1 MNDKIFNPNPKDLI
15 KVIDNLYSSMNNYNI
30 EVINLIS
37 NLEKENIERYKDIL
51 KKQDKK
57 LDFNIF
63 DIITDKW
70 KKENFHSEILKFL
83 LENYEVFFNNFLEL
97 INIKDKKEYLN
108 AEITNEEAR
117 IDILIKSEKK
127 AIIVENKINWAPDQI
142 EQLARYYEKIK
153 NGHNGE
159 QEREVEKIVYITPSN
174 NKEPDEQTF
183 GKDEK
188 IKKEIK
194 DKDRFTPIT
203 GFDGSKNDLVSC
215 LEKSRDKLKENLE
228 KTKNNLDSEDF
239 NKLFFINHYIE
250 ILKRTGVGDMSTIKS
265 NFSKEIIEKYKNGD
279 NIFEKLNYIIEMCS
293 DDKNKLVP
301 NLPAK
306 IQNDYIIS
314 ELSNRNIN
322 MSASGYNDGEGDD
335 KYYYWQYDYTYGSGK
350 NAKWFT
356 LYIATYTI
364 SEAILGLWGVDN
376 KNKNDIKNLLSKVF
390 KKSEDIDNIINSRLV
405 FKFPNEEEKLF
416 DLVSKLKKAFDEF
429 CNS

>member
-1 MNDKIFNPNPKDLI
+1 MNDKIFSPNPKDLI

-70 KKENFHSEILKFL
+70 KRENLHSEILRFL

-127 AIIVENKINWAPDQI
+127 AIIVENKINWAPDQN
-142 EQLARYYEKIK
+142 EQLAKYYKKVKEKK
-153 NGHNGE
+153 
-159 QEREVEKIVYITPSN
+159 EVEKIVYIAPSKDKN
-174 NKEPDEQTF
+174 PDAQTF
-183 GKDEK
+183 GEYE
-188 IKKEIK
+188 KEIK
-194 DKDRFTPIT
+194 DRLEKIIS
-203 GFDGSKNDLVSC
+203 FDGSEDDLVSC

-250 ILKRTGVGDMSTIKS
+250 ILKRTGVGDMSEVELK
-265 NFSKEIIEKYKNGD
+265 FFKEVLEKYKTDKDIFKKIKYIGEMYNSLTLIRVNNLINKFNGSNWKD
-279 NIFEKLNYIIEMCS
+279 ICCYIEFHSEKRGLNYVIDIYTNNYQYTILQLFSRDEDSEQDIKDIEAWL
-293 DDKNKLVP
+293 KNHKLF
-301 NLPAK
+301 
-306 IQNDYIIS
+306 
-314 ELSNRNIN
+314 
-322 MSASGYNDGEGDD
+322 DGFYFHNEGDEP
-335 KYYYWQYDYTYGSGK
+335 KRWTK
-350 NAKWFT
+350 
-356 LYIATYTI
+356 
-364 SEAILGLWGVDN
+364 E
-376 KNKNDIKNLLSKVF
+376 
-390 KKSEDIDNIINSRLV
+390 
-405 FKFPNEEEKLF
+405 FKFPEEENALYDFTDKLIKCLEE
-416 DLVSKLKKAFDEF
+416 DVESIY
-429 CNS
+429 NSGK

>member
-1 MNDKIFNPNPKDLI
+1 MNDKIFSPNPKDLI

-30 EVINLIS
+30 EIINLIF

-57 LDFNIF
+57 LNFNIF

-70 KKENFHSEILKFL
+70 KRENLHSEILKFL

-97 INIKDKKEYLN
+97 INIKDKKEYSN

-127 AIIVENKINWAPDQI
+127 AIIVENKINWAPDQN

-159 QEREVEKIVYITPSN
+159 QEREVEKIVYIAPSKDKN
-174 NKEPDEQTF
+174 PNAQTF
-183 GKDEK
+183 GEYE
-188 IKKEIK
+188 KEIK
-194 DKDRFTPIT
+194 DRLEKIIS
-203 GFDGSKNDLVSC
+203 FDGSKNDLVSC

-250 ILKRTGVGDMSTIKS
+250 ILKRTGEGDMSTIKS

-293 DDKNKLVP
+293 DKNF
-301 NLPAK
+301 PAK
-306 IQNDYIIS
+306 MLNDYFIFKFGINDCGYDKDRNSYSCNYWLDYNNGKEKNAFSITIHSLGIS
-314 ELSNRNIN
+314 EVYLTLWDNNENIN
-322 MSASGYNDGEGDD
+322 NILKTVINKKEAEYLIKQDLTNSG
-335 KYYYWQYDYTYGSGK
+335 
-350 NAKWFT
+350 
-356 LYIATYTI
+356 
-364 SEAILGLWGVDN
+364 
-376 KNKNDIKNLLSKVF
+376 IKF
-390 KKSEDIDNIINSRLV
+390 IFPDEED
-405 FKFPNEEEKLF
+405 KLF
-416 DLVSKLKKAFDEF
+416 DLVSKLKNAFDEF

>member
-1 MNDKIFNPNPKDLI
+1 MNDKIFIPNPKDLI

-127 AIIVENKINWAPDQI
+127 AIIVENKINLAKDMP
-142 EQLARYYEKIK
+142 EQLFRYYNECKYSK
-153 NGHNGE
+153 GL
-159 QEREVEKIVYITPSN
+159 EVDRIVYLSPNSS
-174 NKEPDEQTF
+174 KEPAD
-183 GKDEK
+183 DSV
-188 IKKEIK
+188 KEIPK
-194 DKDRFTPIT
+194 ELIKTIV
-203 GFDGSKNDLVSC
+203 GFDGSENDLVSC

-228 KTKNNLDSEDF
+228 KTKNNLDSENF

-250 ILKRTGVGDMSTIKS
+250 ILKRTGEGDMSTIKS

-293 DDKNKLVP
+293 DKNF
-301 NLPAK
+301 PAK
-306 IQNDYIIS
+306 ILNDYFIS
-314 ELSNRNIN
+314 KLGMNDCGYNKEERGYSCNYWLDYNNGKEKNAFSITIHSYKASEVFLTLWDDKDNIN
-322 MSASGYNDGEGDD
+322 NILKSVIN
-335 KYYYWQYDYTYGSGK
+335 KK
-350 NAKWFT
+350 
-356 LYIATYTI
+356 
-364 SEAILGLWGVDN
+364 EAEDL
-376 KNKNDIKNLLSKVF
+376 IKQDLTTGG
-390 KKSEDIDNIINSRLV
+390 I
-405 FKFPNEEEKLF
+405 KFNFPEEEDKLTN
-416 DLVSKLKKAFDEF
+416 LVIKLKNAFDEF

>member
-1 MNDKIFNPNPKDLI
+1 MNDKIFSPNPKDLI

-37 NLEKENIERYKDIL
+37 NLEKENIKRYEEIL
-51 KKQDKK
+51 EKQGDR
-57 LDFNIF
+57 LNFNIF

-127 AIIVENKINWAPDQI
+127 AIIVENKINWAHDQN
-142 EQLARYYEKIK
+142 EQLARYYKKFKYEYKK
-153 NGHNGE
+153 
-159 QEREVEKIVYITPSN
+159 EVEKIIYIVPSKDKN
-174 NKEPDEQTF
+174 PDEQTF

-194 DKDRFTPIT
+194 DRLEKIIS
-203 GFDGSKNDLVSC
+203 FDGSENDLVSC

-228 KTKNNLDSEDF
+228 NTKNNFDSKNF
-239 NKLFFINHYIE
+239 NRLFFINHYIE
-250 ILKRTGVGDMSTIKS
+250 ILKRTGVGDMSEVELK
-265 NFSKEIIEKYKNGD
+265 FFKEVMEKYKTD
-279 NIFEKLNYIIEMCS
+279 KDIFKKINYIVEMCS
-293 DDKNKLVP
+293 NN
-301 NLPAK
+301 NLAK
-306 IQNDYIIS
+306 ILNDYFIS
-314 ELSNRNIN
+314 KLGMNNCGYNKEEGSYSCQYWLDYNKDKKENAFSITIHSYKISKVHLTLWDNNENIN
-322 MSASGYNDGEGDD
+322 NILKTVIKKEAEYLIKEGLTDAGIIFNIPD
-335 KYYYWQYDYTYGSGK
+335 
-350 NAKWFT
+350 
-356 LYIATYTI
+356 
-364 SEAILGLWGVDN
+364 E
-376 KNKNDIKNLLSKVF
+376 
-390 KKSEDIDNIINSRLV
+390 ED
-405 FKFPNEEEKLF
+405 KLF

>member
-1 MNDKIFNPNPKDLI
+1 MNDKIFSPNPKDLI

-57 LDFNIF
+57 LNFNIF

-83 LENYEVFFNNFLEL
+83 LENYEDFFNNFLEL
-97 INIKDKKEYLN
+97 INIKDKKEYSN

-117 IDILIKSEKK
+117 IDILIKSENK
-127 AIIVENKINWAPDQI
+127 AIIVENKINWAPDQN

-153 NGHNGE
+153 NGYNGE
-159 QEREVEKIVYITPSN
+159 QKREVEKIVYIAPSKDKN
-174 NKEPDEQTF
+174 PDAQTF
-183 GKDEK
+183 GEYE
-188 IKKEIK
+188 KEIK
-194 DKDRFTPIT
+194 DRLEKIIS
-203 GFDGSKNDLVSC
+203 FDGSENDLVSC

-250 ILKRTGVGDMSTIKS
+250 ILKRTGVGDMSEVELI
-265 NFSKEIIEKYKNGD
+265 FFKEIMEKYKTD
-279 NIFEKLNYIIEMCS
+279 KDIFKKINYIAEMCS
-293 DDKNKLVP
+293 NN
-301 NLPAK
+301 NLAK
-306 IQNDYIIS
+306 ILNDYFIS
-314 ELSNRNIN
+314 KLGMNNCGYNKEEGSYSCQYWLDYNKDKKENAFSITIHSYKISKVHLTLWDNNENIN
-322 MSASGYNDGEGDD
+322 NILKTVIKKEAEYLIKEGLTDAGIIFNIPDEED
-335 KYYYWQYDYTYGSGK
+335 K
-350 NAKWFT
+350 
-356 LYIATYTI
+356 
-364 SEAILGLWGVDN
+364 
-376 KNKNDIKNLLSKVF
+376 LL
-390 KKSEDIDNIINSRLV
+390 
-405 FKFPNEEEKLF
+405 

>member
-1 MNDKIFNPNPKDLI
+1 MNDKIFSPNPKDLI

-30 EVINLIS
+30 EIINLIF

-57 LDFNIF
+57 LNFNIF

-70 KKENFHSEILKFL
+70 KRENLHSEILKFL

-97 INIKDKKEYLN
+97 INIKDKKEYSN

-127 AIIVENKINWAPDQI
+127 AIIVENKINWAPDQN

-159 QEREVEKIVYITPSN
+159 QEREVEKIVYIAPSKDKN
-174 NKEPDEQTF
+174 PNAQTF
-183 GKDEK
+183 GEYE
-188 IKKEIK
+188 KEIK
-194 DKDRFTPIT
+194 DRLEKIIS
-203 GFDGSKNDLVSC
+203 FDGSKNDLVSC

-250 ILKRTGVGDMSTIKS
+250 ILKRTGEGDMSTIKS

-293 DDKNKLVP
+293 DKNF
-301 NLPAK
+301 PAK
-306 IQNDYIIS
+306 MLNDYFIFKFGMNDCGYDKDRNSYSCNYWLDYNNGKEKNAFSITIHSLGIS
-314 ELSNRNIN
+314 EVYLTLWDNNENIN
-322 MSASGYNDGEGDD
+322 NILKTVINKKEAEYLIKQDLTNSG
-335 KYYYWQYDYTYGSGK
+335 
-350 NAKWFT
+350 
-356 LYIATYTI
+356 
-364 SEAILGLWGVDN
+364 
-376 KNKNDIKNLLSKVF
+376 IKF
-390 KKSEDIDNIINSRLV
+390 IFPDEED
-405 FKFPNEEEKLF
+405 KLF
-416 DLVSKLKKAFDEF
+416 DLVSKLKNAFDEF

>member
-108 AEITNEEAR
+108 AEITNEEAK
-117 IDILIKSEKK
+117 IDILIKSENK
-127 AIIVENKINWAPDQI
+127 AIIVENKINWAPDQN

-159 QEREVEKIVYITPSN
+159 QEREVEKIVYIVPSKDKN
-174 NKEPDEQTF
+174 PDAQTF
-183 GKDEK
+183 GEYE
-188 IKKEIK
+188 KEIK
-194 DKDRFTPIT
+194 DRLEKIIS
-203 GFDGSKNDLVSC
+203 FDGSKNDLVYC
-215 LEKSRDKLKENLE
+215 LEKLRDKLKENLE
-228 KTKNNLDSEDF
+228 NTKNNFDSEDF

-250 ILKRTGVGDMSTIKS
+250 ILKRTGVGDMSEVEL
-265 NFSKEIIEKYKNGD
+265 NFFKEIMEKYKTD
-279 NIFEKLNYIIEMCS
+279 KDIFKKINYIAEMCS
-293 DDKNKLVP
+293 NN
-301 NLPAK
+301 NLAK
-306 IQNDYIIS
+306 ILNDYFIS
-314 ELSNRNIN
+314 KLGMNNCGYNKEEGSYSCQYWLDYNKDKKENAFSITIHSYKISKVHLTLWDNNENIN
-322 MSASGYNDGEGDD
+322 NILKTVIKKEAEYLIKEGLTDAGIIFNIPDEED
-335 KYYYWQYDYTYGSGK
+335 K
-350 NAKWFT
+350 
-356 LYIATYTI
+356 
-364 SEAILGLWGVDN
+364 
-376 KNKNDIKNLLSKVF
+376 LL
-390 KKSEDIDNIINSRLV
+390 
-405 FKFPNEEEKLF
+405 

>member
-1 MNDKIFNPNPKDLI
+1 MNDKIFSPNPKDLI
-15 KVIDNLYSSMNNYNI
+15 KVIDNLYSSMNNYNK

-51 KKQDKK
+51 EKQGDK
-57 LDFNIF
+57 LNFNIF

-70 KKENFHSEILKFL
+70 KRENLHSEILKFL

-127 AIIVENKINWAPDQI
+127 AIIVENKINWAPDQN

-159 QEREVEKIVYITPSN
+159 QGREVEKIVYITPSN

-183 GKDEK
+183 GKYEK
-188 IKKEIK
+188 IKEEIK
-194 DKDRFTPIT
+194 NRLKTIV
-203 GFDGSKNDLVSC
+203 GFDGSENDLVSC

-228 KTKNNLDSEDF
+228 KTKNNFDSEDF

-293 DDKNKLVP
+293 DKNF
-301 NLPAK
+301 PAK
-306 IQNDYIIS
+306 ILNDYFIS
-314 ELSNRNIN
+314 KLGMNDC
-322 MSASGYNDGEGDD
+322 GY
-335 KYYYWQYDYTYGSGK
+335 
-350 NAKWFT
+350 
-356 LYIATYTI
+356 
-364 SEAILGLWGVDN
+364 N
-376 KNKNDIKNLLSKVF
+376 KNKEEGGYSCNYWLDYNNGKEKNVFNITIHSLGISEVYLTLWNNNENINNILKTVINKKEAEDLIKQDLTTGGG
-390 KKSEDIDNIINSRLV
+390 I
-405 FKFPNEEEKLF
+405 KFNFPEEEDKLTN
-416 DLVSKLKKAFDEF
+416 LVIKLKNAFDEF

>member
-1 MNDKIFNPNPKDLI
+1 MNDKIFSPNPKDLI

-37 NLEKENIERYKDIL
+37 NFKKENIERYEDIL

-127 AIIVENKINWAPDQI
+127 AIIVENKINWAKDMP
-142 EQLARYYEKIK
+142 EQLFRYYNECKYSK
-153 NGHNGE
+153 GL
-159 QEREVEKIVYITPSN
+159 EVDRIVYLSPNSS
-174 NKEPDEQTF
+174 KEPAD
-183 GKDEK
+183 DSV
-188 IKKEIK
+188 KEIPK
-194 DKDRFTPIT
+194 ELIKTIV
-203 GFDGSKNDLVSC
+203 GFDGSENDLVYC

-228 KTKNNLDSEDF
+228 KTKNNFDSENF

-250 ILKRTGVGDMSTIKS
+250 ILKRTGVGDMSEVELK
-265 NFSKEIIEKYKNGD
+265 FFKEVIEKYETDKDIFKKIKYIGEMYNNLLEIKNKYISE
-279 NIFEKLNYIIEMCS
+279 NIKAEDWSSKEDYYCGYTFPYGKNNFYLEIRAYDIYKIYIYFS
-293 DDKNKLVP
+293 DDKG
-301 NLPAK
+301 K
-306 IQNDYIIS
+306 I
-314 ELSNRNIN
+314 
-322 MSASGYNDGEGDD
+322 
-335 KYYYWQYDYTYGSGK
+335 
-350 NAKWFT
+350 
-356 LYIATYTI
+356 
-364 SEAILGLWGVDN
+364 
-376 KNKNDIKNLLSKVF
+376 NDIKNILSKALN
-390 KKSEDIDNIINSRLV
+390 KEDVDKILGDGLELD
-405 FKFPNEEEKLF
+405 FPDELDKLS
-416 DLVSKLKKAFDEF
+416 DLVDKIKKAFDEF

>member
-1 MNDKIFNPNPKDLI
+1 M
-15 KVIDNLYSSMNNYNI
+15 
-30 EVINLIS
+30 
-37 NLEKENIERYKDIL
+37 
-51 KKQDKK
+51 
-57 LDFNIF
+57 
-63 DIITDKW
+63 
-70 KKENFHSEILKFL
+70 
-83 LENYEVFFNNFLEL
+83 ENYEVFFNNFLEL

-127 AIIVENKINWAPDQI
+127 AIIVENKINWAKDMP
-142 EQLARYYEKIK
+142 EQLFRYYNECKYSK
-153 NGHNGE
+153 GL
-159 QEREVEKIVYITPSN
+159 EVDRIVYLSPNSS
-174 NKEPDEQTF
+174 KEPAD
-183 GKDEK
+183 DSV
-188 IKKEIK
+188 KEIPK
-194 DKDRFTPIT
+194 ELIKTIV
-203 GFDGSKNDLVSC
+203 GFDGSENDLVSC

-250 ILKRTGVGDMSTIKS
+250 ILKRTVVGDMSTIKS
-265 NFSKEIIEKYKNGD
+265 NFAKEIIEKYKNGD

-322 MSASGYNDGEGDD
+322 MSASGYHDGEGDD

-350 NAKWFT
+350 NAKWFA

-376 KNKNDIKNLLSKVF
+376 KNKNYIKNVLSKIF
-390 KKSEDIDNIINSRLV
+390 KRADDIDNIIGAPGLL
-405 FKFPNEEEKLF
+405 FKFPEEEDKLL

>member
-97 INIKDKKEYLN
+97 INIKDEKEYLN

-127 AIIVENKINWAPDQI
+127 AIIVENKINWAKDMP
-142 EQLARYYEKIK
+142 EQLFRYYNECKYSK
-153 NGHNGE
+153 GL
-159 QEREVEKIVYITPSN
+159 EVDRIVYLSPNSS
-174 NKEPDEQTF
+174 KEPAD
-183 GKDEK
+183 DSV
-188 IKKEIK
+188 KEIPK
-194 DKDRFTPIT
+194 ELIKTIV
-203 GFDGSKNDLVSC
+203 GFDGSENDLVSC

-228 KTKNNLDSEDF
+228 KTKNNLDSENF

-250 ILKRTGVGDMSTIKS
+250 ILKRTGAGDMSEVELK
-265 NFSKEIIEKYKNGD
+265 FFKEVIEKYKTDKDIFKKIKYIGEMYNNLLEIKNKYISE
-279 NIFEKLNYIIEMCS
+279 NIKAEDWGYNKKEYYHSCGYTFPYGKNNFYLEIYTYDIFKIRICVY
-293 DDKNKLVP
+293 DDKG
-301 NLPAK
+301 K
-306 IQNDYIIS
+306 I
-314 ELSNRNIN
+314 
-322 MSASGYNDGEGDD
+322 
-335 KYYYWQYDYTYGSGK
+335 
-350 NAKWFT
+350 
-356 LYIATYTI
+356 
-364 SEAILGLWGVDN
+364 
-376 KNKNDIKNLLSKVF
+376 NDIKNILSKALNE
-390 KKSEDIDNIINSRLV
+390 EDIDKIIGYRLELD
-405 FKFPNEEEKLF
+405 FPDELDKLSN
-416 DLVSKLKKAFDEF
+416 LVDKIKKAFDEF

>member
-108 AEITNEEAR
+108 AEITNEEAK
-117 IDILIKSEKK
+117 IDILIKSENK
-127 AIIVENKINWAPDQI
+127 AIIVENKINWAPDQN
-142 EQLARYYEKIK
+142 EQLARYYKKVKEEK
-153 NGHNGE
+153 
-159 QEREVEKIVYITPSN
+159 EVEKVVYITPSN

-194 DKDRFTPIT
+194 DRLEKIIS
-203 GFDGSKNDLVSC
+203 FDGSKNDLVYC
-215 LEKSRDKLKENLE
+215 LEKLRDKLKENLE
-228 KTKNNLDSEDF
+228 NTKNNFDSEDF

-250 ILKRTGVGDMSTIKS
+250 ILKRTGVGDMSEVEL
-265 NFSKEIIEKYKNGD
+265 NFFKEIMEKYKTD
-279 NIFEKLNYIIEMCS
+279 KDIFKKINYIAEMCS
-293 DDKNKLVP
+293 NN
-301 NLPAK
+301 NLAK
-306 IQNDYIIS
+306 ILNDYFIS
-314 ELSNRNIN
+314 KLGMNNCGYNKEEGSYSCQYWLDYNKDKKENAFSITIHSYKISKVHLTLWDNNENIN
-322 MSASGYNDGEGDD
+322 NILKTVIKKEAEYLIKEGLTDAGIIFNIPDEED
-335 KYYYWQYDYTYGSGK
+335 K
-350 NAKWFT
+350 
-356 LYIATYTI
+356 
-364 SEAILGLWGVDN
+364 
-376 KNKNDIKNLLSKVF
+376 LL
-390 KKSEDIDNIINSRLV
+390 
-405 FKFPNEEEKLF
+405 

>member
-1 MNDKIFNPNPKDLI
+1 MNDKIFSPNPKDLI

-37 NLEKENIERYKDIL
+37 NLEKENIKRYEDIL
-51 KKQDKK
+51 EKQGDK
-57 LDFNIF
+57 LNFNIF

-97 INIKDKKEYLN
+97 INIKDEKEYLN

-159 QEREVEKIVYITPSN
+159 QEREVEKIVYIVPSKDKN
-174 NKEPDEQTF
+174 PDAQTF
-183 GKDEK
+183 GEYE
-188 IKKEIK
+188 KEIK
-194 DKDRFTPIT
+194 DRLEKIIS
-203 GFDGSKNDLVSC
+203 FDGSENDLVSC

-228 KTKNNLDSEDF
+228 KTKNNLDSENF

-250 ILKRTGVGDMSTIKS
+250 ILKRTGAGDMSEVELK
-265 NFSKEIIEKYKNGD
+265 FFKEVIEKYKTDKDIFKKIKYIGEMYNNLLEIKNKYISE
-279 NIFEKLNYIIEMCS
+279 NIKAEDWGYNKKEYYHSCGYTFPYGKNNFYLEIYTYDIFKIRICVY
-293 DDKNKLVP
+293 DDKG
-301 NLPAK
+301 K
-306 IQNDYIIS
+306 I
-314 ELSNRNIN
+314 
-322 MSASGYNDGEGDD
+322 
-335 KYYYWQYDYTYGSGK
+335 
-350 NAKWFT
+350 
-356 LYIATYTI
+356 
-364 SEAILGLWGVDN
+364 
-376 KNKNDIKNLLSKVF
+376 NDIKNILSKALNE
-390 KKSEDIDNIINSRLV
+390 EDIDKIIGDRLELD
-405 FKFPNEEEKLF
+405 FPDELDKLS
-416 DLVSKLKKAFDEF
+416 DLVNKIKNAFDEF

>member
-250 ILKRTGVGDMSTIKS
+250 ILKRTGVGDMSEVELK
-265 NFSKEIIEKYKNGD
+265 FFKEIMEKYKTD
-279 NIFEKLNYIIEMCS
+279 KDIFKKINYIAEMCS
-293 DDKNKLVP
+293 NN
-301 NLPAK
+301 NLAK
-306 IQNDYIIS
+306 ILNDYFIS
-314 ELSNRNIN
+314 KLGMNNCGYNKEEGSYSCQYWLDYNKDKKENAFSITIHSYKISKVHLTLWDNNENIN
-322 MSASGYNDGEGDD
+322 NILKTVIKKEAEYLIKEGLTDAGIIFNIPD
-335 KYYYWQYDYTYGSGK
+335 
-350 NAKWFT
+350 
-356 LYIATYTI
+356 
-364 SEAILGLWGVDN
+364 E
-376 KNKNDIKNLLSKVF
+376 
-390 KKSEDIDNIINSRLV
+390 ED
-405 FKFPNEEEKLF
+405 KLF
-416 DLVSKLKKAFDEF
+416 DLVSKLKNAFDEF

>member
-1 MNDKIFNPNPKDLI
+1 MNDKIFSPNPKDLI

-70 KKENFHSEILKFL
+70 KRENLHSEILRFL

-159 QEREVEKIVYITPSN
+159 QEREVEKVVYIVPSE
-174 NKEPDEQTF
+174 NKKPDAQTF
-183 GKDEK
+183 GEYE
-188 IKKEIK
+188 KEIK
-194 DKDRFTPIT
+194 DRLEKIIS
-203 GFDGSKNDLVSC
+203 FDGSENDLVSC

-228 KTKNNLDSEDF
+228 KTKNNLDSENF

-250 ILKRTGVGDMSTIKS
+250 ILKRTGAGDMSEVELK
-265 NFSKEIIEKYKNGD
+265 FFKEVIEKYKTDKDIFKKIKYIGEMYNNLLEIKNKYISE
-279 NIFEKLNYIIEMCS
+279 NIKAEDWGYNKKEYYHSCGYTFPYGKNNFYLEIYTYDIFKIRICVY
-293 DDKNKLVP
+293 DDKG
-301 NLPAK
+301 K
-306 IQNDYIIS
+306 I
-314 ELSNRNIN
+314 
-322 MSASGYNDGEGDD
+322 
-335 KYYYWQYDYTYGSGK
+335 
-350 NAKWFT
+350 
-356 LYIATYTI
+356 
-364 SEAILGLWGVDN
+364 
-376 KNKNDIKNLLSKVF
+376 NDIKNILSKALNE
-390 KKSEDIDNIINSRLV
+390 EDIDKIIGYRLELD
-405 FKFPNEEEKLF
+405 FPDELDKLSN
-416 DLVSKLKKAFDEF
+416 LVDKIKKAFDEF

>member
-1 MNDKIFNPNPKDLI
+1 MNDKIFSPNPKDLI

-70 KKENFHSEILKFL
+70 KRENLHSEILRFL

-117 IDILIKSEKK
+117 IDILIKSENK

-159 QEREVEKIVYITPSN
+159 QEREVEKIVYIVPSKDKN
-174 NKEPDEQTF
+174 PDAQTF
-183 GKDEK
+183 GEYE
-188 IKKEIK
+188 KEIK
-194 DKDRFTPIT
+194 DRLEKIIS
-203 GFDGSKNDLVSC
+203 FDGSENDLVSC

-228 KTKNNLDSEDF
+228 KIKNNFDSEDF

-250 ILKRTGVGDMSTIKS
+250 ILKRTGAGDMSEVEL
-265 NFSKEIIEKYKNGD
+265 NFFKEIMEKYKSDKDIFKKIKYIGEMYNSLTLIRVNNLINKFNGKNWCNKCCYIQFPSEKRGSNYGINIYSD
-279 NIFEKLNYIIEMCS
+279 NYQYSLLQLFSYENSEQDMKDIKTWLKKHKLFDGFYF
-293 DDKNKLVP
+293 
-301 NLPAK
+301 
-306 IQNDYIIS
+306 
-314 ELSNRNIN
+314 
-322 MSASGYNDGEGDD
+322 YNEGDEP
-335 KYYYWQYDYTYGSGK
+335 KRWTK
-350 NAKWFT
+350 
-356 LYIATYTI
+356 
-364 SEAILGLWGVDN
+364 E
-376 KNKNDIKNLLSKVF
+376 
-390 KKSEDIDNIINSRLV
+390 
-405 FKFPNEEEKLF
+405 FKFPEEENALYDFTDKLIKCLEE
-416 DLVSKLKKAFDEF
+416 DVESIY
-429 CNS
+429 NSGK

>member
-1 MNDKIFNPNPKDLI
+1 MNDKIFSPNPKDLI

-97 INIKDKKEYLN
+97 INIKDKKEYSN

-153 NGHNGE
+153 NGYNGE
-159 QEREVEKIVYITPSN
+159 QEREVEKIVYIAPSKDKN
-174 NKEPDEQTF
+174 PDAQTF
-183 GKDEK
+183 GEYE
-188 IKKEIK
+188 KEIK
-194 DKDRFTPIT
+194 DRLEKIIS
-203 GFDGSKNDLVSC
+203 FDGSENDLVSC

-228 KTKNNLDSEDF
+228 KIKNNFDSENF
-239 NKLFFINHYIE
+239 HKLFFINHYIE

-265 NFSKEIIEKYKNGD
+265 NFYKEIIEKYKNGD

-293 DDKNKLVP
+293 DKNF
-301 NLPAK
+301 PAK
-306 IQNDYIIS
+306 MLNDYFIFKFGMNDCGYDKDRNSYSCNYWLDYNNGKEKNAFSITIHSLGIS
-314 ELSNRNIN
+314 EVYLTLWDDNENIN
-322 MSASGYNDGEGDD
+322 NILKTVINKKEAEYLIKEGLTDAGIIFNIPD
-335 KYYYWQYDYTYGSGK
+335 
-350 NAKWFT
+350 
-356 LYIATYTI
+356 
-364 SEAILGLWGVDN
+364 E
-376 KNKNDIKNLLSKVF
+376 
-390 KKSEDIDNIINSRLV
+390 ED
-405 FKFPNEEEKLF
+405 KLF
-416 DLVSKLKKAFDEF
+416 DLVIKLKNAFDEF

>member
-1 MNDKIFNPNPKDLI
+1 MNDKIFSPNPKDLI

-70 KKENFHSEILKFL
+70 KRENLHSEILRFL

-127 AIIVENKINWAPDQI
+127 AIIVENKINLAPDQN
-142 EQLARYYEKIK
+142 EQLAKYYKKVKEKK
-153 NGHNGE
+153 
-159 QEREVEKIVYITPSN
+159 EVEKIVYIAPSKDKN
-174 NKEPDEQTF
+174 PDAQTF
-183 GKDEK
+183 GEYE
-188 IKKEIK
+188 KEIK
-194 DKDRFTPIT
+194 DRLEKIIS
-203 GFDGSKNDLVSC
+203 FDGSEDDLVSC

-250 ILKRTGVGDMSTIKS
+250 ILKRTGVGDMSEVELK
-265 NFSKEIIEKYKNGD
+265 FFKEVLEKYKTDKDIFKKIKYIGEMYNSLTLIRVNNLINKFNGSNWKD
-279 NIFEKLNYIIEMCS
+279 ICCYIEFHSEKRGLNYVIDIYTNNYQYTILQLFSRDEDSEQDIKDIEAWL
-293 DDKNKLVP
+293 KNHKLF
-301 NLPAK
+301 
-306 IQNDYIIS
+306 
-314 ELSNRNIN
+314 
-322 MSASGYNDGEGDD
+322 DGFYFHNEGDEP
-335 KYYYWQYDYTYGSGK
+335 KRWTK
-350 NAKWFT
+350 
-356 LYIATYTI
+356 
-364 SEAILGLWGVDN
+364 E
-376 KNKNDIKNLLSKVF
+376 
-390 KKSEDIDNIINSRLV
+390 
-405 FKFPNEEEKLF
+405 FKFPEEENALYDFTDKLIKCLEE
-416 DLVSKLKKAFDEF
+416 DVESIY
-429 CNS
+429 NSGK

>member
-1 MNDKIFNPNPKDLI
+1 MNDKIFSPNPKDLI

-30 EVINLIS
+30 EVINFIS
-37 NLEKENIERYKDIL
+37 NLKEENIKRYEDIL
-51 KKQDKK
+51 EKQGDK
-57 LDFNIF
+57 LNFNIF

-70 KKENFHSEILKFL
+70 KKENLHSEILKFL

-127 AIIVENKINWAPDQI
+127 AIIVENKINWAPDQN

-159 QEREVEKIVYITPSN
+159 QEREVEKIIYIVPSKDKN
-174 NKEPDEQTF
+174 PDEQTF

-194 DKDRFTPIT
+194 DRLEKIIS
-203 GFDGSKNDLVSC
+203 FDGSENDLVSC

-228 KTKNNLDSEDF
+228 KTKNNLDSENF

-250 ILKRTGVGDMSTIKS
+250 ILKRTGVGDMSEVEL
-265 NFSKEIIEKYKNGD
+265 NFFKEIMEKYKTD
-279 NIFEKLNYIIEMCS
+279 KDIFKKINYIAEMCS
-293 DDKNKLVP
+293 NN
-301 NLPAK
+301 NLAK
-306 IQNDYIIS
+306 ILNDYFIS
-314 ELSNRNIN
+314 KLGMNNCGYNKEEGSYSCQYWLDYNKDKKENAFSITIHSYKISKVHLTLWDNNENIN
-322 MSASGYNDGEGDD
+322 NILKTVIKKEAEYLIKEGLTDAGIIFNIPD
-335 KYYYWQYDYTYGSGK
+335 
-350 NAKWFT
+350 
-356 LYIATYTI
+356 
-364 SEAILGLWGVDN
+364 E
-376 KNKNDIKNLLSKVF
+376 
-390 KKSEDIDNIINSRLV
+390 ED
-405 FKFPNEEEKLF
+405 KLF
-416 DLVSKLKKAFDEF
+416 DLVSKLKSAFDEF

>member
-1 MNDKIFNPNPKDLI
+1 MNDKIFSPNPKDLI

-37 NLEKENIERYKDIL
+37 NLEKENIKRYEDIL

-127 AIIVENKINWAPDQI
+127 AIIVENKINWAKDMP
-142 EQLARYYEKIK
+142 EQLFRYYNECKYSK
-153 NGHNGE
+153 GL
-159 QEREVEKIVYITPSN
+159 EVDRIVYLSPNSS
-174 NKEPDEQTF
+174 KEPAD
-183 GKDEK
+183 DSV
-188 IKKEIK
+188 KEIPK
-194 DKDRFTPIT
+194 ELIKTIV
-203 GFDGSKNDLVSC
+203 GFDGSENDLVSC

-301 NLPAK
+301 KLPEK

-335 KYYYWQYDYTYGSGK
+335 KYYYWQYDYTYSSGK
-350 NAKWFT
+350 NAKWLA

-364 SEAILGLWGVDN
+364 SEAILGLWAVDD
-376 KNKNDIKNLLSKVF
+376 KNKNDIKNVISKVF
-390 KKSEDIDNIINSRLV
+390 KKSEDIDNIINSGLV

-416 DLVSKLKKAFDEF
+416 DLVSKLKNAFDEF

>member
-1 MNDKIFNPNPKDLI
+1 
-15 KVIDNLYSSMNNYNI
+15 MNNYNI

-97 INIKDKKEYLN
+97 INIKNKEEYLN

-127 AIIVENKINWAPDQI
+127 AIIVENKINWAPDQN

-159 QEREVEKIVYITPSN
+159 QEREVEKIVYIVPSKDKN
-174 NKEPDEQTF
+174 PDAQTF
-183 GKDEK
+183 GEYE
-188 IKKEIK
+188 KEIK
-194 DKDRFTPIT
+194 DRLEKIIS
-203 GFDGSKNDLVSC
+203 FDGSKNDLVYC

-228 KTKNNLDSEDF
+228 NTKNNFDSEDF

-250 ILKRTGVGDMSTIKS
+250 ILKRTGVGDMSEVEL
-265 NFSKEIIEKYKNGD
+265 NFFKEIMEKYKTD
-279 NIFEKLNYIIEMCS
+279 KDIFKKINYIAEMCS
-293 DDKNKLVP
+293 NN
-301 NLPAK
+301 NLAK
-306 IQNDYIIS
+306 ILNDYFIS
-314 ELSNRNIN
+314 KLGMNNCGYNKEEGSYSCQYWLDYNKDKKENAFSITIHSYKISKVHLTLWDNNENIN
-322 MSASGYNDGEGDD
+322 NILKTVIKKEAEYLIKEGLTDAGIIFNIPDEED
-335 KYYYWQYDYTYGSGK
+335 K
-350 NAKWFT
+350 
-356 LYIATYTI
+356 
-364 SEAILGLWGVDN
+364 
-376 KNKNDIKNLLSKVF
+376 LL
-390 KKSEDIDNIINSRLV
+390 
-405 FKFPNEEEKLF
+405 

>member
-1 MNDKIFNPNPKDLI
+1 MNDKIFTPNPKDLI

-37 NLEKENIERYKDIL
+37 NLEKENIKRYEDIL
-51 KKQDKK
+51 EKQGDRLK
-57 LDFNIF
+57 FNIF

-70 KKENFHSEILKFL
+70 KKENLHSEILRFL
-83 LENYEVFFNNFLEL
+83 LENYEVFFNNFLDL
-97 INIKDKKEYLN
+97 IKIKNKKEYLN

-127 AIIVENKINWAPDQI
+127 AIIVENKINWAKDMP
-142 EQLARYYEKIK
+142 EQLFRYYNECKYSK
-153 NGHNGE
+153 GL
-159 QEREVEKIVYITPSN
+159 EVDRIVYLSPNSS
-174 NKEPDEQTF
+174 KEPAD
-183 GKDEK
+183 DSV
-188 IKKEIK
+188 KEIPK
-194 DKDRFTPIT
+194 ELIKTIV
-203 GFDGSKNDLVSC
+203 GFDGSENDLVSC

-228 KTKNNLDSEDF
+228 KTKNNLDSENF

-250 ILKRTGVGDMSTIKS
+250 ILKRTGEGDMSTIKS

-322 MSASGYNDGEGDD
+322 MSGYNDGEGDD
-335 KYYYWQYDYTYGSGK
+335 KYYYWQYNYTYGSGK
-350 NAKWFT
+350 NAKWFA

-364 SEAILGLWGVDN
+364 SEAILGLWSVDN

-390 KKSEDIDNIINSRLV
+390 KKSEDIDNIINSGLV

-416 DLVSKLKKAFDEF
+416 DLVSKLKNAFDEF

>member
-37 NLEKENIERYKDIL
+37 NLKEENIKRYEDIL
-51 KKQDKK
+51 EKQGDK
-57 LDFNIF
+57 LNFNIF

-70 KKENFHSEILKFL
+70 KKENLHSEILKFL

-127 AIIVENKINWAPDQI
+127 AIIVENKINWAHDQN
-142 EQLARYYEKIK
+142 EQLARYYKKFKYEYKK
-153 NGHNGE
+153 
-159 QEREVEKIVYITPSN
+159 EVEKIIYIVPSKDKN
-174 NKEPDEQTF
+174 PDEQTF

-194 DKDRFTPIT
+194 DRLEKIIS
-203 GFDGSKNDLVSC
+203 FDGSENDLVSC

-228 KTKNNLDSEDF
+228 NTKNNFDSKNF
-239 NKLFFINHYIE
+239 NRLFFINHYIE
-250 ILKRTGVGDMSTIKS
+250 ILKRTGAGDMSEVELK
-265 NFSKEIIEKYKNGD
+265 FFKEVMEKYKTD
-279 NIFEKLNYIIEMCS
+279 KDIFKKINYIVEMCS
-293 DDKNKLVP
+293 NN
-301 NLPAK
+301 NLAK
-306 IQNDYIIS
+306 ILNDYFIS
-314 ELSNRNIN
+314 KLGMNNCGYNKEEGSYSCQYWLDYNKDKKENAFSITIHSYKISKVHLTLWDNNENIN
-322 MSASGYNDGEGDD
+322 NILKTVIKKEAEYLIKEGLTDAGIIFNIPD
-335 KYYYWQYDYTYGSGK
+335 
-350 NAKWFT
+350 
-356 LYIATYTI
+356 
-364 SEAILGLWGVDN
+364 E
-376 KNKNDIKNLLSKVF
+376 
-390 KKSEDIDNIINSRLV
+390 ED
-405 FKFPNEEEKLF
+405 KLF